1 MEKKNLL
8 ESHKELLREKRSR
21 ANEAVVMAR
30 MKQQE
35 LQNTVNLIAK
45 ELGIPPKEE
54 WTLDKNSDYFYK
66 KVKVKKPKST
76 IPGKRKNRK
85 R

>member
-8 ESHKELLREKRSR
+8 ESHKELLKEKRSR

-30 MKQQE
+30 MKQQG
-35 LQNTVNLIAK
+35 LQNTINLIAK
-45 ELGIPPKEE
+45 ELGINPKEE
-54 WTLDKNSDYFYK
+54 WTLDKNNDYFYR
-66 KVKVKKPKST
+66 KVKIKEPKGT
-76 IPGKRKNRK
+76 IPGKKKSRK